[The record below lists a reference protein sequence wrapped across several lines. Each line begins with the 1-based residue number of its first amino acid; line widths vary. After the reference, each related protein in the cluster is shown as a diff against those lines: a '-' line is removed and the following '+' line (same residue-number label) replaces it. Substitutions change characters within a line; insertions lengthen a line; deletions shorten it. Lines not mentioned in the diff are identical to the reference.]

1 VPSIY
6 SVRLVN
12 VELSAGLIDDS
23 RHDHPHRHRPPPRVQ
38 NPPRPGAWESR
49 VAASIGRPPARRAA
63 ATPATR
69 RPTVLGPL
77 VPNVERL
84 GGRPL
89 LGQTR
94 DCHPVASDRL
104 HAVLDLEEPTNR
116 SRPPGRLP
124 WSPSA

>member
-1 VPSIY
+1 MM
-6 SVRLVN
+6 
-12 VELSAGLIDDS
+12 AGMITLIITGLL
-23 RHDHPHRHRPPPRVQ
+23 RVL
-38 NPPRPGAWESR
+38 RT
-49 VAASIGRPPARRAA
+49 RRALVLEYLALRHQLAVLQRA
-63 ATPATR
+63 APTPATR

-84 GGRPL
+84 GACPL

-116 SRPPGRLP
+116 SRPPGPLP
-124 WSPSA
+124 

>member
-12 VELSAGLIDDS
+12 VELSAGLIDDG
-23 RHDHPHRHRPPPRVQ
+23 RHDHPHPHRPPPRAE
-38 NPPRPGAWESR
+38 NPPRPRAREPR
-49 VAASIGRPPARRAA
+49 VAAPTGRPPARRAA

-69 RPTVLGPL
+69 RPTILGPL

-104 HAVLDLEEPTNR
+104 HLVLDLEEPTNR
-116 SRPPGRLP
+116 SRPSGPLP
-124 WSPSA
+124 